1 MASQTKFPLSNFH
14 TIIAD
19 PNFHLASI
27 LKTMLTAMG
36 FVHVQIVRSSSEAYN
51 CISLY
56 KYDILLTELSFRDGS
71 GLSLVE
77 RIRQTP
83 ECLNPTLPV
92 IAISGRA
99 ELSDV
104 TAARDAGINEFV
116 VKPFTIKTIFNRLE
130 RVIEFPRNFLVS
142 QNYIGPERRFRS
154 ADWSGTNRRV
164 TNPVKHPMALATVRD
179 WKDKRMPRMLV
190 NDYVLKRKLGKST
203 ALGDIITP
211 EVLESAQNTVS
222 KLVNSSL
229 DWVSRSIETLQLT
242 FSQLKDNPNDSELH
256 RSLIQIAY
264 ELEGIAGTFS
274 FHNAASIARLLRLFF
289 QDNFRPE
296 LDLHWIVAE
305 KHIDV
310 LLVTFSQIL
319 KGSEVKGFEEILRE
333 LNYLTLRVS

>member
-1 MASQTKFPLSNFH
+1 MSSQTKLPLSYFH

-19 PNFHLASI
+19 PNYHLASI

-36 FVHVQIVRSSSEAYN
+36 FVHVQIVRSEKEAYE
-51 CISLY
+51 CIRLY
-56 KYDILLTELSFRDGS
+56 KYDILLTELSFREGS
-71 GLSLVE
+71 GLRLVE

-92 IAISGRA
+92 IALSGRA

-104 TAARDAGINEFV
+104 MAARDVGINEFV
-116 VKPFTIKTIFNRLE
+116 VKPFTIQTIFDRLE

-154 ADWSGTNRRV
+154 TDWTGTNRRI
-164 TNPVKHPMALATVRD
+164 TNPVKQPMALATARD
-179 WKDKRMPRMLV
+179 WKDTRMPRLLV

-203 ALGDIITP
+203 SLGDIITP
-211 EVLESAQNTVS
+211 KVLESAQDTVF
-222 KLVNSSL
+222 KLANSSL
-229 DWVSRSIETLQLT
+229 EWVSRSIETLQTT
-242 FSQLKDNPNDSELH
+242 FSRLKENPNDKELH
-256 RSLIQIAY
+256 DNLIQIAY
-264 ELEGIAGTFS
+264 DLEGIAGTFS

-289 QDNFRPE
+289 QDNFQSDN
-296 LDLHWIVAE
+296 DLHHIVAE

-319 KGSEVKGFEEILRE
+319 KGSEVNGFEEILQE